1 MKVILIFA
9 LFILPISVFSQVW
22 QQTATTP
29 EGSGVTDMV
38 VRQSNKHIFVAT
50 TSFNWPNGDMG
61 GVRRSTDDGATWQNL
76 NDVFIART
84 IIDAPDGNLYASIW
98 PFPSPEGLYHST
110 DNGDN
115 WGTPLVTVPTGDNIF
130 SIAVNTLTNPSTI
143 FAGTR
148 NGPLRSTDNGVNWA
162 PAINGIPANSWVRD
176 IEVDS
181 GGLVV
186 AATTNGMFSS
196 TNNGDLWE
204 QATGIAASDTIVK
217 LIFDYP
223 LITEKSGNETRLL
236 AGSDDG
242 NLYEALSGSRYLFAT
257 LGALLGGDE
266 LSGMFI
272 SVLMGLNKKLL
283 GVSTFPEGSF
293 GSGFYSSS
301 DNGAT
306 WQVNNNGLQ
315 TNPPISALAG
325 STDKMGDSVAE
336 VHFYIGF
343 FENVNGGAKIFKST
357 YIVTDVEPVSNLVPD
372 DYELQQNFP
381 NPFNP
386 STTIN
391 FSIPTEEFVSLSVFN
406 SLGEKVSTLVSENL
420 NAGTYKY
427 DWDAADLPS
436 GIYFYRLNANEYTV
450 SKKMILLK

>member
-1 MKVILIFA
+1 
-9 LFILPISVFSQVW
+9 
-22 QQTATTP
+22 
-29 EGSGVTDMV
+29 
-38 VRQSNKHIFVAT
+38 
-50 TSFNWPNGDMG
+50 
-61 GVRRSTDDGATWQNL
+61 
-76 NDVFIART
+76 
-84 IIDAPDGNLYASIW
+84 
-98 PFPSPEGLYHST
+98 
-110 DNGDN
+110 
-115 WGTPLVTVPTGDNIF
+115 
-130 SIAVNTLTNPSTI
+130 
-143 FAGTR
+143 
-148 NGPLRSTDNGVNWA
+148 
-162 PAINGIPANSWVRD
+162 
-176 IEVDS
+176 
-181 GGLVV
+181 V